1 MTRWKVPHSFPAPL
15 PLFFVFISTSSAQ
28 RKSRSLVRSSVT
40 SNPKQSIFHHG
51 TCGKHTQAQRK
62 QAAAR
67 RGREAERRIISRRTL
82 ARFRLGVRLPVRWLT
97 RWHPVGWSMR
107 SASGRLAVVRLIPS
121 VASPAAPPCASSAA
135 ATLVRSLVRS
145 HACSFA
151 RSQLTRDFSLVRV
164 FRRWNPDALGQQV
177 RVSQ

>member
-1 MTRWKVPHSFPAPL
+1 ME
-15 PLFFVFISTSSAQ
+15 SSALVPGSSSSLLRLHLNLLCPTQVPFPRSFVRYLKPKTIYLPSWYVRQAHAGPKKASSSPQ
-28 RKSRSLVRSSVT
+28 RE
-40 SNPKQSIFHHG
+40 
-51 TCGKHTQAQRK
+51 
-62 QAAAR
+62 
-67 RGREAERRIISRRTL
+67 RGREKDYQPEDVSAIS
-82 ARFRLGVRLPVRWLT
+82 AWGSVRWLT

>member
-1 MTRWKVPHSFPAPL
+1 MECSALVPGSSSSSLRLHLIHLCPTQVPFPRSF
-15 PLFFVFISTSSAQ
+15 
-28 RKSRSLVRSSVT
+28 VRY
-40 SNPKQSIFHHG
+40 PKPKTSIFHHG

-67 RGREAERRIISRRTL
+67 RGREAERRNISRRTL
-82 ARFRLGVRLPVRWLT
+82 ARFRLGVRLRVRWLT
-97 RWHPVGWSMR
+97 RWHPVGWLVR

-135 ATLVRSLVRS
+135 ATLVRSLARSFVR
-145 HACSFA
+145 SFA
-151 RSQLTRDFSLVRV
+151 RSLLTRDFSLVRV

>member
-1 MTRWKVPHSFPAPL
+1 MFRTRSRLLLFLSSSSSHPPL
-15 PLFFVFISTSSAQ
+15 PNASPVPSFVRPLPQTQNIYLPSWYVRQAHAGPKKASSSPQ
-28 RKSRSLVRSSVT
+28 RE
-40 SNPKQSIFHHG
+40 
-51 TCGKHTQAQRK
+51 
-62 QAAAR
+62 
-67 RGREAERRIISRRTL
+67 RGREKDYQPEDVSAIS
-82 ARFRLGVRLPVRWLT
+82 AWGSVRWLT